1 MALSDK
7 LNILF
12 PISVD
17 ESSIQIT
24 PAAETTLP
32 EANVFNTR
40 KDRFTRIVSTS
51 ATIKFNTYAS
61 ELISGLALGN
71 HNLANGSTVRI
82 RAYSDF
88 NQTGTVQH
96 DSTALA
102 LNIDNSMGD
111 LLPQNY
117 YYPFDEVSFQ
127 SIQIDISAP
136 SNTQIDIG
144 RIMAGYVF
152 EPEWNFSEGSKW
164 QWIEDG
170 NDTYESNSY
179 RVFTF
184 NINYLTNAENEI
196 YEYQKMKAKKQGDL
210 LVCLQ
215 PSSTGLELLKNTVI
229 CKRDTNISR
238 TRRANRNKHSEI
250 FKEVY

>member
-12 PISVD
+12 PISVN
-17 ESSIQIT
+17 ESSITVT
-24 PAAETTLP
+24 PTAETTLP
-32 EANVFNTR
+32 ESNAFNTR
-40 KDRFTRIVSTS
+40 KDRFTRVTGTS
-51 ATIKFNTYAS
+51 ATIKFNTDVS
-61 ELISGLALGN
+61 ELISGLALGR

-82 RAYSDF
+82 RVYSDF
-88 NQTGTVQH
+88 DQAGTVQH
-96 DSTALA
+96 DSTAIA
-102 LNIDNSMGD
+102 LVIDSSMGD

-136 SNTQIDIG
+136 TNSQIDIG
-144 RIMAGYVF
+144 RIMPGYVF
-152 EPEWNFSEGSKW
+152 EPQWNFSEGSKW
-164 QWIEDG
+164 QWIEEG
-170 NDTYESNSY
+170 SDTYESNSY

-184 NINYLTNAENEI
+184 DINYLQKAENEI
-196 YEYQKMKAKKQGDL
+196 YEYQKIKAKKQGDL

-215 PSSTGLELLKNTVI
+215 PSSTGLELLKNTAI